1 MTIYVYTLKWCMAK
15 SGWVLFVIKSILP
28 WYIFHWTATLLKWTI
43 YAFKYSSDK
52 INFPILRFSGKMQQH
67 TARQKKVSLN
77 STRQMHRSRQVYD
90 WFSIEKLIYNV
101 TEKNFRGKNIF
112 LSFNLTFFIYFR
124 FTWFQLEFIS
134 LNQQTWFDTINHKR
148 HSLLQMKKNRVEYL
162 YLNISSY
169 NTLFLVHIKYHNV

>member
-1 MTIYVYTLKWCMAK
+1 MLLLRTWTTALTVCVMTIYVYTLKWCMAK

-101 TEKNFRGKNIF
+101 TEKNFRRKKHI
-112 LSFNLTFFIYFR
+112 SFIQSNF
-124 FTWFQLEFIS
+124 
-134 LNQQTWFDTINHKR
+134 
-148 HSLLQMKKNRVEYL
+148 L
-162 YLNISSY
+162 YLFSIYVIPAWIHFPQSTNLIWY
-169 NTLFLVHIKYHNV
+169 D

>member
-1 MTIYVYTLKWCMAK
+1 MLLLRTWTTALTVCVMTIYVYTLKWCMAK

-101 TEKNFRGKNIF
+101 TEKNFRRKKHI
-112 LSFNLTFFIYFR
+112 SFIQSNF
-124 FTWFQLEFIS
+124 
-134 LNQQTWFDTINHKR
+134 
-148 HSLLQMKKNRVEYL
+148 L
-162 YLNISSY
+162 YLFSIYVIPAWIHFPQSANLIWY
-169 NTLFLVHIKYHNV
+169 D

>member
-1 MTIYVYTLKWCMAK
+1 MLLLRTWTTALTVCVMTIYVYTLKWCMAK

-28 WYIFHWTATLLKWTI
+28 WYISFEVNDLYLVLVLVI
-43 YAFKYSSDK
+43 K
-52 INFPILRFSGKMQQH
+52 INFLILRSSAAYKI
-67 TARQKKVSLN
+67 SLN

-101 TEKNFRGKNIF
+101 TEKNFRRKNTF

-148 HSLLQMKKNRVEYL
+148 YSLLQMKKYWVE
-162 YLNISSY
+162 
-169 NTLFLVHIKYHNV
+169 